1 MNSRWWSILLTKLQT
16 SQSWGR
22 QIPITYAEWGL
33 GMFEKIN
40 VVWFKVQIMVVGEW
54 VIDEWIYLGV
64 KYMEMVEL

>member
-1 MNSRWWSILLTKLQT
+1 M
-16 SQSWGR
+16 GR